1 MPDRIETATYLCAA
15 AACGGDV
22 TLRQTDGQTLLPVLD
37 ALRAS
42 GCAISESPGSLRIR
56 TEGRRAS
63 PGRIVTRPYP
73 GFPTDAQA
81 LMMAAVLRAE
91 GETVFV
97 ETIFEDRLRHT
108 AELRKMGA
116 EICVHASTAIVR
128 GVPAL
133 HGADVQAGDLRG
145 GAALVAAALSAEGN
159 SQVLGVKHIKRGYD
173 RLEENLKSLGAAI
186 KTVEIS

>member
-1 MPDRIETATYLCAA
+1 
-15 AACGGDV
+15 
-22 TLRQTDGQTLLPVLD
+22 
-37 ALRAS
+37 
-42 GCAISESPGSLRIR
+42 
-56 TEGRRAS
+56 
-63 PGRIVTRPYP
+63 
-73 GFPTDAQA
+73 
-81 LMMAAVLRAE
+81 MMAAVLRAE
-91 GETVFV
+91 GETVFE

-116 EICVHASTAIVR
+116 EICVKENTALVR

-133 HGADVQAGDLRG
+133 HGAAVQAGDLRG